1 MSDPSPAGNTQIVQ
15 TNDPW
20 SGVQPALRENIGRVQ
35 ALGGQPQQYFP
46 NSTVVP
52 FSPETQTGLA
62 AQAGRAWQGS
72 PVGQAGQQEA
82 LKTLQGDYLNAGN
95 PAFGAMADRIR
106 GQVQPTIGN
115 IFNQAGRGQS
125 PAHEETFNRT
135 MADALAPLAFQ
146 NYSQERGNM
155 QQMAQQS
162 PQFAASDYADI
173 DKLREVGATRETQ
186 AGATLQ
192 DQINRFN
199 FMQQEPWQRA
209 GQTGALLQG
218 GSFGG
223 TQTTTQ
229 PYFSNPLAQ
238 GAGGLAALGSTAA
251 MMKMAGMF

>member
-1 MSDPSPAGNTQIVQ
+1 MTSSSPAGTTQIVQ
-15 TNDPW
+15 NNDPW
-20 SGVQPALRENIGRVQ
+20 SGVQPALTENIARVQ
-35 ALGGQPQQYFP
+35 QLGKQPQQYFP
-46 NSTVVP
+46 NSTVIP

-62 AQAGRAWQGS
+62 AQSNRAWQGS
-72 PVGQAGQQEA
+72 PVGQAGQAEA

-95 PAFGAMADRIR
+95 PAFGAMASRIR
-106 GQVQPTIGN
+106 GQVQPQVGS
-115 IFNQAGRGQS
+115 IFNQAGRGMS

-155 QQMAQQS
+155 QQMAARA
-162 PQFAASDYADI
+162 PELAASDYADI

-186 AGATLQ
+186 AGAQLQ

-229 PYFSNPLAQ
+229 PYFSNPLAS
-238 GAGGLAALGSTAA
+238 GVGSLATLGQTAA
-251 MMKMAGMF
+251 MLGMAFK